1 MVIDI
6 KNQFSR
12 VFNREEPNVGRHLTE
27 EPKKDYYSGIKV
39 WGRQIK
45 GGNNR
50 D

>member
-1 MVIDI
+1 MTLDI

-12 VFNREEPNVGRHLTE
+12 VFNRPDPNVGALGKE
-27 EPKKDYYSGIKV
+27 QKGEYYKGIQV

>member
-1 MVIDI
+1 MSSI
-6 KNQFSR
+6 KEQFSR
-12 VFNREEPNVGRHLTE
+12 VFHREEPNVGRHLTE

>member
-1 MVIDI
+1 MSI
-6 KNQFSR
+6 KEQFYR
-12 VFNREEPNVGRHLTE
+12 VFNRPEPNVGRHLIE

-39 WGRQIK
+39 WGSKIK